1 MRYVKSNEAPL
12 ARLASLP
19 PMRERRPMSAT
30 PFGAIA
36 PAATLESVGRL
47 YSRAKLLE
55 QRQRWKHQ
63 GKTVVF
69 TNGCYDLLHPGHI
82 RLLEQ
87 ARSLGDVLILALNS
101 DACTRRAKGPG
112 RPMIPEGER
121 AELAL
126 ALEAVDAVVLFDEDT
141 PRELIASV
149 LPDVLVKG
157 ADWAH
162 FVAGREEVEAA
173 GGKVLTVALEPGYS
187 TTNIVERILSRS

>member
-1 MRYVKSNEAPL
+1 MGRMCTRAEL
-12 ARLASLP
+12 LLL
-19 PMRERRPMSAT
+19 RETWRR
-30 PFGAIA
+30 
-36 PAATLESVGRL
+36 E
-47 YSRAKLLE
+47 
-55 QRQRWKHQ
+55 

-101 DACTRRAKGPG
+101 DASTRRAKGPA
-112 RPMIPEGER
+112 RPVIAERER

-126 ALEAVDAVVLFDEDT
+126 ALQAVDAVVLFDEDT

-157 ADWAH
+157 ADWSH

-173 GGKVLTVALEPGYS
+173 GGQVLTVALEPGYS
-187 TTNIVERILSRS
+187 TTNIVERLLSQL